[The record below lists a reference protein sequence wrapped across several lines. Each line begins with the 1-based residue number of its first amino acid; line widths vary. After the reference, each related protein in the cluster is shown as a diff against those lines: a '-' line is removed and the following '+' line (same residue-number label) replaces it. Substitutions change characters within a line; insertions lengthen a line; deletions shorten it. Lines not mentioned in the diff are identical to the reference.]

1 MKKQRLLTLVLSCAC
16 VFTSAAAV
24 GIWSLD
30 TEKANAAW
38 TNDGGAVK
46 ATSQKSA
53 VDYELEGYELEDY
66 VVAQNDDFGG
76 AATLSWGSDATSN
89 LKLTNTTET
98 ASFVYKFNFTPN
110 SGGQTALALRSA
122 YWGDYHFVFKGK
134 TLQYN
139 LKAGYV
145 ALGEV
150 FTDGAQL
157 VEVGAIDIKDSN
169 LTWFFLKVNGEIK
182 MSETASDVPDVK
194 GISVW
199 GDQTAKLEQVSF
211 YEESE
216 LEEYVIAQ
224 NDDFGGAATLSW
236 GSDATSNLKLTN
248 TTETAS
254 FVYKF
259 NFTPNDG
266 SGQTALAL
274 RSSYWGSYYFVFK
287 AKTLWY
293 HLNSADVKVGEV
305 FTDGA
310 QVVEVGAIDIK
321 NSNLTWFYLKIDGRW
336 IVSETAS
343 DVPDKKGIS
352 IWGPQAV
359 FAQYSYNVTFT
370 DVETKEVLAGQAIGT
385 LPKTPANENEL
396 LGWFDQD
403 GNEVTAETVVTKDL
417 TVTAVFAESHNVTFT
432 VDGEVYETYENVAYN
447 TAIGELPVAPKK
459 PGYDFVKWT
468 YGGEEVT
475 VETVVSAH
483 MTVVAEYAE
492 RGYYTNEELE
502 DYVVAQNDDFG
513 AAATLSWG
521 GDATSGLTL
530 KNNLPTASFVYKFS
544 YTPNGGGQTALAL
557 RSPYWGAYHFVFKGK
572 TLMYNLNAD
581 YVTVGEVLTDGAQLV
596 EVGAIELKNSD
607 LTWFFLKVNG
617 EEKMSAT
624 VANVPESKSISAWG
638 DETAVFSQYSWT
650 VDFNGEKKEVL
661 NGAAIGE
668 LPAAPE
674 SEFEIIGWADQHGNI
689 LTAETV
695 AKENITATPVFN
707 EPHTVTFVVNGQ
719 TLATVE
725 NVGYK
730 ETVTLPECSVPGY
743 DFVKWVYGDNE
754 EFTAE
759 TQVVSNLTIT
769 AVLTARDFTE
779 EELAD
784 YITVTNKDIGAAAS
798 IKNTNSSFENYKIVT
813 ENETSSVVY
822 QFVYEKGAKPLYVVM
837 RDIINGWGTNAGKGG
852 ASGYTFILVGSTLQT
867 PVAVINAFSGEASL
881 YFVEIGVIDIKDSN
895 EVWIY
900 VKVNGNKIINERLEK
915 CANVSNYIGMFGD
928 DASTATINEAD
939 DYHCLEGVVAKH
951 TVVEVE
957 GLAATCTEAGYTAYS
972 YCEVCTESLVAKE
985 ILDALGHEE
994 ETVEG
999 YAATCTETGLTD
1011 GAVCTVCGET
1021 TVAQTEIGALG
1032 HDLQA
1037 VEAVAPGCETVGAT
1051 AGERCIHEGCDVIV
1065 SGCEEVPATGH
1076 TEVKDEAV
1084 ASTCIERGKTEG
1096 SHCGTCGKILQEQ
1109 ESLPLADHDY
1119 VDGVCSVCGDED
1131 PSADPSN
1138 GSSTDENNGSSNSS
1152 GCFGSIGGAFSGVI
1166 MAIGA
1171 TFLCVKKKEEEK

>member
-1 MKKQRLLTLVLSCAC
+1 MKKQRLLTLALSCAC
-16 VFTSAAAV
+16 VFTSAAAF

-38 TNDGGAVK
+38 TNE
-46 ATSQKSA
+46 TTQKST
-53 VDYELEGYELEDY
+53 VDYELEGYELEAY

-76 AATLSWGSDATSN
+76 AATLSWGSDATSNLTLTNTTETASFVYKFNFTPNSGGDTALAVRSSYWGDYYFIFRGKTLWYALNDTAVKVGEVFTDGVQVVEVGAIDVKDSNLTWFFLKVNGEIKMSETASDVPDKKAISVWGDQTAKLEQVSFYEESELEDYVIAQNDDFGGGSTLSWGSDATSN

-98 ASFVYKFNFTPN
+98 ASFVYKF
-110 SGGQTALALRSA
+110 S
-122 YWGDYHFVFKGK
+122 
-134 TLQYN
+134 
-139 LKAGYV
+139 
-145 ALGEV
+145 
-150 FTDGAQL
+150 
-157 VEVGAIDIKDSN
+157 
-169 LTWFFLKVNGEIK
+169 
-182 MSETASDVPDVK
+182 
-194 GISVW
+194 
-199 GDQTAKLEQVSF
+199 
-211 YEESE
+211 
-216 LEEYVIAQ
+216 
-224 NDDFGGAATLSW
+224 
-236 GSDATSNLKLTN
+236 
-248 TTETAS
+248 
-254 FVYKF
+254 
-259 NFTPNDG
+259 FTPNDG

-293 HLNSADVKVGEV
+293 HLNSTDVKVGEV

-370 DVETKEVLAGQAIGT
+370 DVEMKEVLAGQAIGT
-385 LPKTPANENEL
+385 LPETPANENEL

-403 GNEVTAETVVTKDL
+403 GNQVTAETVVTKDL
-417 TVTAVFAESHNVTFT
+417 TVTSVFAEPHNVTFM

-459 PGYDFVKWT
+459 AGYDFVKWT

-475 VETVVSAH
+475 AETVVSAH
-483 MTVVAEYAE
+483 MTIVAEYAE
-492 RGYYTNEELE
+492 RGYYLNEELE
-502 DYVVAQNDDFG
+502 EYVVAQNDDFG
-513 AAATLSWG
+513 GAATLSWG

-530 KNNLPTASFVYKFS
+530 KNDLPTASFVYKFS
-544 YTPNGGGQTALAL
+544 YTPNGGDQTALAL
-557 RSPYWGAYHFVFKGK
+557 RSSYWGAYHFVFKGK
-572 TLMYNLNAD
+572 TLQYNLNAS
-581 YVTVGEVLTDGAQLV
+581 YVAVGEVFTDGAQLV
-596 EVGAIELKNSD
+596 EVGAIEIKNSD

-624 VANVPESKSISAWG
+624 AANVPDVKGISAWG
-638 DETAVFSQYSWT
+638 DETAALSQYSWT

-668 LPAAPE
+668 LPTAPE

-695 AKENITATPVFN
+695 AKENITATLVFN
-707 EPHTVTFVVNGQ
+707 EPHTVIFVANGQ

-725 NVGYK
+725 NVGYR
-730 ETVTLPECSVPGY
+730 ETVTLPEYSVPGY

-769 AVLTARDFTE
+769 AVLIARDFTE

-798 IKNTNSSFENYKIVT
+798 IKNTNSSFTNYKIAT

-822 QFVYEKGAKPLYVVM
+822 QFVYEKGEKPLYIVL
-837 RDIINGWGTNAGKGG
+837 RDIINGWGTNAGDSG
-852 ASGYTFILVGSTLQT
+852 ASGYTFILLGAKLET
-867 PVAVINAFSGEASL
+867 PVDKLVADAFSGEASL
-881 YFVEIGVIDIKDSN
+881 YLVEIGVIDVKDSN

-900 VKVNGNKIINERLEK
+900 VKVNGNKIVDGRMEK
-915 CANVSNYIGMFGD
+915 CANVGNYIGMFGD
-928 DASTATINEAD
+928 DASTSTINEAD
-939 DYHCLEGVVAKH
+939 DYHFLEGVVAKH

-972 YCEVCTESLVAKE
+972 YCEVCNESLVAKE

-1011 GAVCTVCGET
+1011 GAVCKVCGET

-1051 AGERCIHEGCDVIV
+1051 AGERCIHEGCDMIV

-1084 ASTCIERGKTEG
+1084 PSTCIERGKTEG

-1109 ESLPLADHDY
+1109 ESLPLADHNY
-1119 VDGVCSVCGDED
+1119 VEGVCSVCGDED
-1131 PSADPSN
+1131 ASAVTPED
-1138 GSSTDENNGSSNSS
+1138 SSKDDNNGLS
-1152 GCFGSIGGAFSGVI
+1152 GCFGSIGAAFSGVT

-1171 TFLCVKKKEEEK
+1171 MFLCVKKKKEEK